1 MIFHKYMSQIVIAN
15 KTSLSDAW
23 YFGIWVPPQHLNV
36 DIQCLKKKTKKK
48 FNLFIL
54 GVRSLNE
61 LFSK

>member
-1 MIFHKYMSQIVIAN
+1 MIFDKYMSQIVIAN
-15 KTSLSDAW
+15 ETSLSDAW

-36 DIQCLKKKTKKK
+36 DIQCLKKKLQN